1 MQVQEIITYMIV
13 AIATGFVLVSIF
25 KTLFPSKD
33 KINQHGCS
41 SSCNCDAKVMRK
53 ELLSHKNI
61 TGNKSGTTTIHQQ
74 HHAI

>member
-1 MQVQEIITYMIV
+1 MQVQEIITYVIV
-13 AIATGFVLVSIF
+13 AIASGFVLVSIF

-61 TGNKSGTTTIHQQ
+61 AGNKSGTSSVQQQ
-74 HHAI
+74 HQSI